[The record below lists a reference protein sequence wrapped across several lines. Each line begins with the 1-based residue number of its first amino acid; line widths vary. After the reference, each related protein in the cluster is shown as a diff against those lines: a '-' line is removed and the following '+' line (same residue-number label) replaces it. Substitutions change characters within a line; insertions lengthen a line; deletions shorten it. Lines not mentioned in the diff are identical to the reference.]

1 MMRDRQ
7 WIRVQVPDIKSL
19 QIPIK
24 INKAALSNHLLGLG
38 KDLLEDLSD
47 DEGGQ
52 DASPAKK
59 KRKASTID
67 IVEIFA
73 INPEPT
79 KYYPLETNSSTLA
92 LSNNHLLIF
101 DDREL
106 ILFDYHKQLSTM
118 TWNDN
123 EYGLSTEDPFL
134 RSFLSFRYSCGHV
147 LDASSIRLYY
157 LNYSFGLFVRSDEIS
172 T

>member
-1 MMRDRQ
+1 MMRNRQ

-52 DASPAKK
+52 DPSPAKK
-59 KRKASTID
+59 RRKATTID
-67 IVEIFA
+67 IVEIFS

-79 KYYPLETNSSTLA
+79 RYYPLETNSSTLA
-92 LSNNHLLIF
+92 LSNTHLLIF

-106 ILFDYHKQLSTM
+106 ILFDYHKQLSAF

-123 EYGLSTEDPFL
+123 EYGLYAEVQYFHTVFSIIQVFL
-134 RSFLSFRYSCGHV
+134 WTCVGCQLYPSLLS
-147 LDASSIRLYY
+147 
-157 LNYSFGLFVRSDEIS
+157 
-172 T
+172 

>member
-24 INKAALSNHLLGLG
+24 INKAALANHLLGLG

-47 DEGGQ
+47 DETGHG
-52 DASPAKK
+52 ASPAKK
-59 KRKASTID
+59 KRKASSID
-67 IVEIFA
+67 IVDIFS

-79 KYYPLETNSSTLA
+79 KCYPLETNSSTLA
-92 LSNNHLLIF
+92 LSNSHILIF

-106 ILFDYHKQLSTM
+106 ILFDYHKQLSTL

-123 EYGLSTEDPFL
+123 EYGRCFRRFS
-134 RSFLSFRYSCGHV
+134 SFEKS
-147 LDASSIRLYY
+147 
-157 LNYSFGLFVRSDEIS
+157 LFFCI
-172 T
+172 